1 MKEMRILARVALLAL
16 ACVIPAMAADDL
28 PHFEGRFKTS
38 VFSVE
43 GDADYVLSGINLYR
57 TTISETIARFGNPI
71 RVRVAARKGKLAGG
85 RDYEWKRGDVE
96 IRVGTCY
103 GHGVEEL
110 LCSVEVRGKKPV
122 EENAVSARG
131 MRLGASMAE
140 VRRLYFSS
148 RRLLSAPSAMPDD
161 DEALVTVK
169 WPDGTTLY
177 LHFADGRVN
186 HMILSSSCIPFS
198 CSDWY

>member
-1 MKEMRILARVALLAL
+1 MRILARVALLAL

-85 RDYEWKRGDVE
+85 RDYAAGGSAPPWPKFGVSTFP
-96 IRVGTCY
+96 RVGY
-103 GHGVEEL
+103 SPRL
-110 LCSVEVRGKKPV
+110 
-122 EENAVSARG
+122 ARCLT
-131 MRLGASMAE
+131 MMKRWL
-140 VRRLYFSS
+140 
-148 RRLLSAPSAMPDD
+148 P
-161 DEALVTVK
+161 
-169 WPDGTTLY
+169 
-177 LHFADGRVN
+177 
-186 HMILSSSCIPFS
+186 
-198 CSDWY
+198 

>member
-110 LCSVEVRGKKPV
+110 LCSVEVRGARDPSKKM
-122 EENAVSARG
+122 ASARAAG
-131 MRLGASMAE
+131 G
-140 VRRLYFSS
+140 
-148 RRLLSAPSAMPDD
+148 SAPP
-161 DEALVTVK
+161 
-169 WPDGTTLY
+169 WPKFGVST
-177 LHFADGRVN
+177 FPRVGYSPRLARCLT
-186 HMILSSSCIPFS
+186 MMKRWLP
-198 CSDWY
+198 